1 MRELI
6 AWLAVAG
13 LVWCSPAPALPAQT
27 TSAVEGR
34 VVDAAGRPLR
44 DLTVEIFAAEGGQP
58 VGAALQAGVTD
69 AQGTWAFSGL
79 TPGEYVV
86 QAVSGASSFGVP
98 VTVGAAPLL
107 GVQMLAPSAFVAAA
121 SGAAAA
127 AGIGAL
133 QGGLLAAGA
142 VGAAAATA
150 VVVFSDDQ
158 S

>member
-1 MRELI
+1 MRKLV

-13 LVWCSPAPALPAQT
+13 LAGFGPVPALPAQT

-44 DLTVEIFAAEGGQP
+44 DLVVEIFAAEGGQP

-107 GVQMLAPSAFVAAA
+107 GVQMLAPSAFAAAA
-121 SGAAAA
+121 SGAAA